1 MKFQFLRNILSSRI
15 NKILLKGFEQ
25 TQVLFCILIFIS
37 YDRYKGLANFFFAVF
52 VFGWIWHFLTT
63 LLTPTDSAPAATT
76 QHSEPAMDLKV
87 RTIIYVIVLLCL
99 IWLLILI

>member
-37 YDRYKGLANFFFAVF
+37 YDRHKDLAGFFLTVF
-52 VFGWIWHFLTT
+52 VFGWIWHLLTT
-63 LLTPTDSAPAATT
+63 LLTLTNSAPAATI
-76 QHSEPAMDLKV
+76 QHPEPLMNLKV

-99 IWLLILI
+99 LWLLILW